1 MQAFHLAHEGA
12 LVLRGKNGVTSQML
26 ADAREMEQAEVGKD
40 TDVLQQTD
48 TFPLKNSNRG
58 NQLMGDK

>member
-1 MQAFHLAHEGA
+1 
-12 LVLRGKNGVTSQML
+12 ML

-40 TDVLQQTD
+40 TDVLQQT

>member
-1 MQAFHLAHEGA
+1 MQAFQLAHEGA
-12 LVLRGKNGVTSQML
+12 LVLRGKNGVTCQML
-26 ADAREMEQAEVGKD
+26 ADAREMEQEVGKD
-40 TDVLQQTD
+40 TDVLQQTG